1 MKTTSR
7 KRQSV
12 VSGRKRKFHWER
24 LGDRKHASE
33 EELRCCIRKTRYE
46 TEERAM
52 RVARAA
58 VVQFS
63 VRLYCYRCPYC
74 SGYHLTHKKEAF
86 NPEET
91 RKLVF

>member
-1 MKTTSR
+1 
-7 KRQSV
+7 
-12 VSGRKRKFHWER
+12 
-24 LGDRKHASE
+24 
-33 EELRCCIRKTRYE
+33 
-46 TEERAM
+46 M